1 MCTNVLALGSGA
13 SRAGALSMSFWW
25 GRAGEQALLVCRV
38 GSRLC
43 GIPLVYVVEIMRP
56 LPLEPLKEMPPF
68 VVGLTLLRG
77 RPTPVVDGRW
87 LFGGSE
93 ARSSSAGRSITLAV
107 GQRRVA
113 LLVDDIVH
121 IRPLASVQ
129 LDELPPLL
137 QKGGDDAVSLGRLDS
152 ELLLVLQHT
161 RLLSEQLL
169 DSLVTERA

>member
-1 MCTNVLALGSGA
+1 
-13 SRAGALSMSFWW
+13 MSLWW
-25 GRAGEQALLVCRV
+25 GRTGEQALLVCRV

-43 GIPLVYVVEIMRP
+43 GIPLAYVVEIMRP
-56 LPLEPLKEMPPF
+56 LPLEPLQEMPPF

-77 RPTPVVDGRW
+77 RPTPVIDGRW
-87 LFGGSE
+87 LFGAGE
-93 ARSSSAGRSITLAV
+93 APSSNAGRSVTLAV

-129 LDELPPLL
+129 LEELPPLL
-137 QKGGDDAVSLGRLDS
+137 QKGGDDALLLGRLDS

-161 RLLSEQLL
+161 RSLSEQLL
-169 DSLVTERA
+169 ESLVTERA